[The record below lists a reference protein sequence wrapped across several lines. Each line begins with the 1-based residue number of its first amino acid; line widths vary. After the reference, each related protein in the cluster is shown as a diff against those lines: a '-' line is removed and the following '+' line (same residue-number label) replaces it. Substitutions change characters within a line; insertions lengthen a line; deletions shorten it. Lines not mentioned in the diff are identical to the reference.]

1 MEVLPVLSAKGLAY
15 VQVLAKLD
23 HCRLQKGIY
32 PEEYTKAV
40 NEEIQALKKRLRASV
55 RRIENNEA
63 TKKLCAKDPAFA
75 QAWNETNLL
84 KSYCNAAK
92 RERKLSRKINELI
105 DHKAG
110 EQE

>member
-23 HCRLQKGIY
+23 HCRLKKGIY
-32 PEEYTKAV
+32 PDEYTKAV
-40 NEEIQALKKRLRASV
+40 NEEIQALKKRLRASIK
-55 RRIENNEA
+55 RIEANA
-63 TKKLCAKDPAFA
+63 GLKKLCAKDPAFA
-75 QAWNETNLL
+75 EAWQQTNLYN
-84 KSYCNAAK
+84 SYINARK